1 MPDATLFP
9 LSIHERWCAVFRR
22 AFTTGRRG
30 TEAHEA
36 GFVALD
42 PAPALS
48 AVGAVTGR
56 TGLGRHIGLS
66 GTGLAGPTGLAPSV
80 PVARAGDGGPDGG
93 RGGGTGQG
101 RQDDRDTDAPGGGGG
116 DGHPHDDRGGRT
128 GGDGDGDNGEGE
140 RKRPGKKPLLILGA
154 VLFVLVIAGLVWWL
168 MTRDQESTD
177 DAYTD
182 GNAVAVAPHVS
193 GYVTRLAVD
202 DNTFVHRGD
211 VLVEIDPRDYR
222 AQVDAARAQLGLAQA
237 RLDASR
243 VQLDIARV
251 QYPAQYRQ
259 ARAQIESAEA
269 AYRQALAA
277 QERQRAVDARATSQQ
292 AIDAADAQRASAD
305 ANVAMAQAQART
317 ASLVPQQIRQ
327 AETAVEERRQQVLQA
342 QAQLDTAD
350 LNLSYCELRASSDGW
365 VTRRNVQLGSYLQ
378 AGASIFSIVTPRV
391 WITANFKESQL
402 ERMRIGD
409 RVDVSVDAYPD
420 LDLHGHVDSIQ
431 LGSGARFS
439 AFPAENATGN
449 FVKIVQRVPVK
460 IVLDGPLP
468 NHPPLGLGL
477 SAEPTVHLK

>member
-9 LSIHERWCAVFRR
+9 LPVRERLRVAFRR
-22 AFTTGRRG
+22 TF
-30 TEAHEA
+30 
-36 GFVALD
+36 
-42 PAPALS
+42 APERHGS
-48 AVGAVTGR
+48 R
-56 TGLGRHIGLS
+56 TGLARLS
-66 GTGLAGPTGLAPSV
+66 MQCSPSAATWATEGASTAFAPPTV
-80 PVARAGDGGPDGG
+80 YRAGDGNADAGN
-93 RGGGTGQG
+93 GGGTGQH
-101 RQDDRDTDAPGGGGG
+101 RHDERDTDAPGGGGG

-128 GGDGDGDNGEGE
+128 GGDGDGDNGEGA
-140 RKRPGKKPLLILGA
+140 RKRPGRKPLIILGA
-154 VLFVLVIAGLVWWL
+154 VLFVLVIAGIVWWL
-168 MTRDQESTD
+168 ATRDQESTD

-182 GNAVAVAPHVS
+182 GNAVAIAPHVS

-237 RLDASR
+237 QLDAAR
-243 VQLDIARV
+243 VQLDIAHV
-251 QYPAQYRQ
+251 QFPAQYRQ

-342 QAQLDTAD
+342 RAQLDTAD

-378 AGASIFSIVTPRV
+378 AGAAIFSIVTPRV

-431 LGSGARFS
+431 LGSGAHFS

-468 NHPPLGLGL
+468 RNPPLGLGL